1 MKKLIPEKQVIR
13 FLLVLI
19 FILSL
24 AAGYYQVQWELEQ
37 KRYKRIEDLY
47 VRVRSELGRDATQEL
62 IDRSYENEQ

>member
-13 FLLVLI
+13 FLLVLV

-62 IDRSYENEQ
+62 IDRSYEKQ